1 MNCNILEGGG
11 VIKVSVHAI
20 LSMYYDVFFFDNLLY
35 FQKATLS
42 GLKPITFLI
51 ICRTLQYLN

>member
-11 VIKVSVHAI
+11 GVIKVSVQ
-20 LSMYYDVFFFDNLLY
+20 MYYDVFFFDNLLY
-35 FQKATLS
+35 FQKAILS